1 MALPLATTPEV
12 EIVRLTK
19 ALFNAAPGNYY
30 LSQFLTASKSI
41 GMNGVAAELIKYL
54 NVTNPT
60 AAADLIVTNLGIT
73 GANGANAK
81 AYLEG
86 EFKAAKDVKVMGAKL
101 VAILDTFATDL
112 ANDATWGKYAKEF
125 NKQVENGYIFSTNAA
140 NNTRDMA
147 ALQAALNPTNPPQTG
162 TVGVDKPT
170 LTVNSDVINVDLTTL
185 GAGDTFVD
193 PSTADNDVLNI
204 TNITNVNNPLSGVR
218 IQNVETL
225 AIDATGATAAVFDF
239 TAVQSNIQ
247 GVKTVTVAGN
257 SVGGATI
264 TLANVRNSVTTIDS
278 TKLTDGNLAVTGF
291 VPDIGSLA
299 PANAART
306 ITTGGGNDFINS
318 SNGSDTIST
327 GAGNDLIQAGGG
339 NDTIDGG
346 AGNDIIVGQAGAD
359 TITTGA
365 GADWIVLNDFDTADT
380 ITDFAWSSDQLRI
393 DLAPAGANR
402 VPAMTTLGV
411 VQAFVQRGTAMGNAW
426 AVNINTRTT
435 ANATMALPMSALFV
449 ANNLA
454 AARTAVVAAA
464 NNTANAAGRI
474 AFALVG
480 TAAMSRKLVLF
491 TLGDTMTMAT
501 TGAFIVSSR
510 TLAVITGSP
519 TAANS
524 ILLF

>member
-41 GMNGVAAELIKYL
+41 GMDGVAAELIKYL

-86 EFKAAKDVKVMGAKL
+86 EFKAAKNVKEMGAKL

-112 ANDATWGKYAKEF
+112 ANDATWGKYAQEF

-306 ITTGGGNDFINS
+306 ITTGGGNDNIIS
-318 SNGSDTIST
+318 SGGSDTIAT
-327 GAGNDLIQAGGG
+327 GAGNDRIQAGGG

-346 AGNDIIVGQAGAD
+346 AGNDTIVGQAGAD

-393 DLAPAGANR
+393 DLASAGANR
-402 VPAMTTLGV
+402 VPTSMGMAT
-411 VQAFVQRGTAMGNAW
+411 VQLNNAMGSATM
-426 AVNINTRTT
+426 VNIASRTT
-435 ANATMALPMSALFV
+435 ASATFFLPMSALFV

-454 AARTAVVAAA
+454 AARAAVVSAA
-464 NNTANAAGRI
+464 NATMTANNVAGRI

-491 TLGDTMTMAT
+491 TIGDTMTTMT
-501 TGAFIVSSR
+501 GGAFIASSR